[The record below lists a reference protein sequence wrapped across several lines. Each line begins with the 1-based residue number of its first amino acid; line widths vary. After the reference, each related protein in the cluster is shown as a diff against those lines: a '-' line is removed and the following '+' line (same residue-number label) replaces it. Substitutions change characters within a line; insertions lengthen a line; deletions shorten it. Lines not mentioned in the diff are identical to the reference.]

1 MRATSVLVWALV
13 ALFSLSASAQTTPVR
28 IRGTIENLY
37 GQTLVVNGRDG
48 GSAMIVTLDA
58 NFTVSAVVKKS
69 FSDIKAGDFVA
80 STSVKGTDGKLHA
93 LELHFLP
100 ESARATA
107 EGQTPWD
114 LAPDSLMTNAVVTGI
129 AGTPGSQSIKVNYK
143 GTDAEVFVQPDTP
156 VVAYA
161 PADVTALKPGAAV
174 FIFAQ
179 KRADGGLSASRVT
192 VEKDGVKPPM

>member
-1 MRATSVLVWALV
+1 MRGTFALVWALV
-13 ALFSLSASAQTTPVR
+13 ALLAFPALAQTTPSR
-28 IRGTIENLY
+28 IRGTVETLE
-37 GQTLVVNGRDG
+37 GQTLTVKTREGPSVKV
-48 GSAMIVTLDA
+48 ALDA
-58 NFTVSAVVKKS
+58 NFGVAAVVKKS

-80 STSVKGTDGKLHA
+80 STSVKGTDSKLHA

-114 LAPDSLMTNAVVTGI
+114 LAPGSLMTNAVVTGI
-129 AGTPGSQSIKVNYK
+129 AGTPGSQSLKVTYK
-143 GTDAEVFVQPDTP
+143 GTDAEVFVTPDTP
-156 VVAYA
+156 IVAYMPGDA
-161 PADVTALKPGAAV
+161 SALKPGVAV

-179 KRADGGLSASRVT
+179 KKVDGSLSAARVT

>member
-1 MRATSVLVWALV
+1 MRGTFALVWALV
-13 ALFSLSASAQTTPVR
+13 ALLSLPALAQTTPSR
-28 IRGTIENLY
+28 IRGTVEKLD
-37 GQTLVVNGRDG
+37 GQTLVVKTRE
-48 GSAMIVTLDA
+48 GSSATIALDA
-58 NFTVSAVVKKS
+58 NFTVAAVVKKS

-129 AGTPGSQSIKVNYK
+129 AAAPGSQSIKVNYK
-143 GTDAEVFVQPDTP
+143 GTDAEVFVTPDTP

-161 PADVTALKPGAAV
+161 PSDASALKAGAAV

-179 KRADGGLSASRVT
+179 KKADGSLSAARVT